1 MSELVVVYHRQPFE
15 HAIVDG
21 KEVLRSHSS
30 PNGIVPTLRGFFQY
44 FDRGVWVAWSEV
56 SAARAGK
63 VVSRDPVSFD
73 GESYDVA
80 QLGLTAEQV
89 TSFYKVTS
97 KAALWPILH
106 SFVDK
111 FDYDAAD
118 WVTFREVN
126 RLFAEATCEVASQG
140 AVVWVHDY
148 NLWLVPKMIRDRRP
162 DLTIAFFHHTPFP
175 SSDVFGVL
183 PWRTEITESLLSC
196 DRVGFHI
203 PRYAE
208 NFGAVARAFGGAR
221 AVRRQPV
228 HERLRPEGWALQ
240 ESSVIEELEWENRKI
255 QVDVV
260 PLGVNVSRIGE
271 AVNSDAAKARAAEI
285 REQTKVQTLLFAVSR
300 VDYTKGTVEL
310 LDAYARLLD
319 RRPELTGRVKLC
331 LVCVAPAPGMRV
343 YDEIQSA
350 IEQRVG
356 NINGRYS
363 TLDWVPVALTSQ
375 PMPFDELLCWYLAAD
390 ICWVTPLRDGLNL
403 VAKEFIAV
411 KQGNG
416 GRLVLSEFTG
426 AAVELEAAI
435 LMHPYSA
442 RSMDRAIDEAI
453 DMPVAEAQE
462 RMARLW
468 ERTRRNDLAW
478 WTTEMLQRFAV
489 KGYDAL
495 DPASVA

>member
-1 MSELVVVYHRQPFE
+1 
-15 HAIVDG
+15 
-21 KEVLRSHSS
+21 
-30 PNGIVPTLRGFFQY
+30 
-44 FDRGVWVAWSEV
+44 
-56 SAARAGK
+56 
-63 VVSRDPVSFD
+63 
-73 GESYDVA
+73 
-80 QLGLTAEQV
+80 
-89 TSFYKVTS
+89 
-97 KAALWPILH
+97 
-106 SFVDK
+106 
-111 FDYDAAD
+111 
-118 WVTFREVN
+118 
-126 RLFAEATCEVASQG
+126 
-140 AVVWVHDY
+140 
-148 NLWLVPKMIRDRRP
+148 
-162 DLTIAFFHHTPFP
+162 
-175 SSDVFGVL
+175 
-183 PWRTEITESLLSC
+183 
-196 DRVGFHI
+196 
-203 PRYAE
+203 
-208 NFGAVARAFGGAR
+208 
-221 AVRRQPV
+221 
-228 HERLRPEGWALQ
+228 
-240 ESSVIEELEWENRKI
+240 VIEELEWENRKI

-271 AVNSDAAKARAAEI
+271 AVNSDAAKARAAQI